1 MSDFVVYGIPGSP
14 YTRSALLGLHEKGAA
29 HRLAVLGRDLGAAR
43 SEDHL
48 QCHPFGRIPIL
59 EHGDFR
65 LYETQAILRYLDAIL
80 PGPSLQPRD
89 ARATARMNQITGIV
103 DWYVFPYISVGIT
116 AERFMSQRF
125 WNRGPDE
132 ANIARALPR
141 ARTCIQELERLI
153 GSAEFLTGDC
163 LSIADLMLAPQLQ
176 FFRGTPEAEALMQGT
191 SIDEW
196 LKRMQARPSMQ
207 ATEAERLKQA
217 A

>member
-1 MSDFVVYGIPGSP
+1 MNDFTVYGVPGSP
-14 YTRSALLGLHEKGAA
+14 YVRSALLGLHEKGAPY
-29 HRLAVLGRDLGAAR
+29 RLAVLGRDLGGSR
-43 SEDHL
+43 SEQHL
-48 QCHPFGRIPIL
+48 QRHPFGRIPIL

-80 PGPSLQPRD
+80 PAPSLQPRD

-125 WNRGPDE
+125 WGRGPNE
-132 ANIARALPR
+132 ANIAQALPR
-141 ARTCIQELERLI
+141 ARICIQELERLK

-176 FFRGTPEAEALMQGT
+176 FFRGTPEAEELMGGT

-207 ATEAERLKQA
+207 ATEAQRLQQA